1 MAQFQFKVRDGG
13 GTLDTGILQA
23 PSLVEAQ
30 AILREEGKF
39 IVDLFEHRK
48 SDAGA
53 KPDVTPDGLSK
64 IKVKRQEVV
73 TFAHQMAMMV
83 ETGVP
88 ISEALHCISEQC
100 TDEKFKEV
108 LEEIAERVTAG
119 GEFSSALAHFPKT
132 FPAVMVSLIKAS
144 EMSGTMGSM
153 LDRISTYMT
162 KELQTAKTIK
172 SAMTYPAVMMCLVLG
187 VTIFL
192 LTWVLPSFAGI
203 YANKGATLP
212 MPTRILMAL
221 SDTLIGYWWAWII
234 GVAALVIGLFFGL
247 RTESGVRVLDTVKL
261 KAPILGTMFTKLYVT
276 RATRTMGVMINAGV
290 QVLDMVAIVRNVTG
304 NVLYQD
310 LWDDIDHRLRQGG
323 QLSEGLFVSDL
334 MPRSV
339 TQMIY
344 SGEKAGRLGPTMEKI
359 AEFTEADF
367 DAQVESTTQY
377 IEPLMVGI
385 MGGIVGFV
393 AIALLLP
400 IFSISQV
407 VSH

>member
-1 MAQFQFKVRDGG
+1 MAHYQYKVRDGG
-13 GTLDTGILQA
+13 GVLNTGVLQA
-23 PSLVEAQ
+23 PTLVEAQ
-30 AILREEGKF
+30 GILRDEGKF
-39 IVDLFEHRK
+39 IIDLFEHRRATAK
-48 SDAGA
+48 EKAEAGDAG
-53 KPDVTPDGLSK
+53 LSRA
-64 IKVKRQEVV
+64 KVKRQEVV

-88 ISEALHCISEQC
+88 ISEAMHCIAEQC
-100 TDEKFKEV
+100 SDEKFKEV
-108 LEEIAERVTAG
+108 LEDVAERVTAG
-119 GEFSSALAHFPKT
+119 GEFSAALAHYPKT
-132 FPAVMVSLIKAS
+132 FPPVMVSLIQAS
-144 EMSGTMGSM
+144 EMSGTMGQM
-153 LDRISTYMT
+153 LDRVSSYMT
-162 KELQTAKTIK
+162 KELQTQKTIK
-172 SAMTYPAVMMCLVLG
+172 SAMTYPAVMMCLVLT

-212 MPTRILMAL
+212 LPTRILMTI
-221 SDTLIGYWWAWII
+221 SDTLIGYWWGWLVA
-234 GVAALVIGLFFGL
+234 VAALAAGLFFSL
-247 RTESGVRVLDTVKL
+247 RTATGIRILDTIKL

-310 LWDDIDHRLRQGG
+310 LWDDIDGRLRQGG
-323 QLSEGLFVSDL
+323 QLSEGLFASEL
-334 MPRSV
+334 MPRAV

-367 DAQVESTTQY
+367 DEQVKATTQY

-407 VSH
+407 VAH